1 MTNKRV
7 LFIVPSLRRAGAEN
21 QIVQLVNGLSTDK
34 FEKHLLT
41 YLPDDALRTSVAT
54 ESVTYHK
61 LDRKGRLD
69 FAMAGA
75 IGKII
80 DENEIDIIHCTLLNA
95 LLYGVLGTRSARRKP
110 ALVCAIHTTKPAS
123 LKHALAV
130 TLLYK
135 HFLKRCE
142 QVWFMCHS
150 QAARWIEEMPFLEE
164 HHHVV
169 HNGINV
175 EDFDPDLFVQAG
187 RDFRDE
193 LGIPGSAKVICSVAG
208 LRPEKLHRVL
218 VQSFK
223 SLTQRL
229 RDDCYLLLAGVGQLE
244 NELKERTQASGLCDR
259 VFFLGEI
266 SDVRALL
273 AASDCKVLASAAE
286 TFSMAMLEAMAMRV
300 PVVSTR
306 VGGAGEAI
314 EDGESGVLITPGNV
328 EELSNKLLVLL
339 SDERKLVDMGRQ
351 ARKTIIGE
359 FAYSKM
365 IERSTRK
372 LLEVRVAA

>member
-1 MTNKRV
+1 MTNRRV
-7 LFIVPSLRRAGAEN
+7 LFIVPSLRRAGAES
-21 QIVQLVNGLSTDK
+21 QVVQLVNGLSGGQFD
-34 FEKHLLT
+34 KHLLT

-61 LDRKGRLD
+61 LNREGRLD
-69 FAMAGA
+69 FATARA

-80 DENEIDIIHCTLLNA
+80 DNNEIDIIHCTLHNA
-95 LLYGVLGTRSARRKP
+95 LLYGVLGTRSARRNP
-110 ALVCAIHTTKPAS
+110 ALVCAIHTTKAAS

-135 HFLKRCE
+135 HILKRCE

-150 QAARWIEEMPFLEE
+150 QAARWIEKMPFLED

-193 LGIPGSAKVICSVAG
+193 LGIPGNAKVICSVAG
-208 LRPEKLHRVL
+208 LRPEKLHQVL
-218 VQSFK
+218 LQSFK
-223 SLTQRL
+223 SLTQEL
-229 RDDCYLLLAGVGQLE
+229 QEDCYLLLAGSGPLE
-244 NELKERTQASGLCDR
+244 NKLKESARLSGLRGC
-259 VFFLGEI
+259 VIFLGEI
-266 SDVRALL
+266 SDVRPLL

-314 EDGESGVLITPGNV
+314 EDGRSGVLITPGDVND
-328 EELSNKLLVLL
+328 LSGKLLKIF
-339 SDERKLVDMGRQ
+339 SDETNLLEMGRL
-351 ARKTIIGE
+351 ARKTVVE
-359 FAYSKM
+359 DFSYLNM
-365 IERSTRK
+365 IEQSARK
-372 LLEVRVAA
+372 LLEINVAA